1 MKIIQNK
8 DGSGTIIFNEK
19 EKKLIAKKGEFCLP
33 AKFLRDFSNVLVKLA
48 VDINDRLPD
57 DLRNKQTNLNK

>member
-8 DGSGTIIFNEK
+8 DGSGTIVFNEK
-19 EKKLIAKKGEFCLP
+19 EKKLIAKKGEFSLP

-57 DLRNKQTNLNK
+57 DLQNKQTTLNK

>member
-8 DGSGTIIFNEK
+8 DGSGTIVFNEK
-19 EKKLIAKKGEFCLP
+19 EKKLIAKKGEFFLP